1 MALTDR
7 YPNIKYFGVWVW
19 LSIFSLSI
27 CAGIIACGKEAIIK
41 NQFDLS
47 VYIPVQIILLV
58 YMLLLVISFVS
69 IAMWIFKMIVGEENE
84 DKKII
89 KNVTTL
95 YDVFYVSSGLLAAI
109 IFFVIDTTRAAGIKN
124 FFSNSL
130 LLKSALLIPFSFRFA
145 KALIDRRYR

>member
-1 MALTDR
+1 
-7 YPNIKYFGVWVW
+7 
-19 LSIFSLSI
+19 
-27 CAGIIACGKEAIIK
+27 
-41 NQFDLS
+41 
-47 VYIPVQIILLV
+47 
-58 YMLLLVISFVS
+58 
-69 IAMWIFKMIVGEENE
+69 MIVGEENE